1 MTCHKT
7 WIHSLLSF
15 FHTWFHSLHEACIL
29 NISIIC
35 SDFRLNKKGMQTVR
49 LANKISNTKKSKG
62 VKVTLSCA
70 SGKYTETHLFCK
82 LHLRYR
88 LFEYQL
94 LWLPILVNML
104 DLSLNIPMLFQFQLL
119 QLPVEQDH
127 IPSEAYLARKCPHV
141 CVLESRSAIWH
152 FPKGMQ

>member
-1 MTCHKT
+1 M
-7 WIHSLLSF
+7 
-15 FHTWFHSLHEACIL
+15 
-29 NISIIC
+29 
-35 SDFRLNKKGMQTVR
+35 R
-49 LANKISNTKKSKG
+49 LANKISTTKKSKG
-62 VKVTLSCA
+62 VKVTLSRA

-94 LWLPILVNML
+94 LWLPILEDML

-127 IPSEAYLARKCPHV
+127 IPSEAYSARKCLHV
-141 CVLESRSAIWH
+141 MPCVRSGVTQCDLTLSERYAIA
-152 FPKGMQ
+152 FSSIE